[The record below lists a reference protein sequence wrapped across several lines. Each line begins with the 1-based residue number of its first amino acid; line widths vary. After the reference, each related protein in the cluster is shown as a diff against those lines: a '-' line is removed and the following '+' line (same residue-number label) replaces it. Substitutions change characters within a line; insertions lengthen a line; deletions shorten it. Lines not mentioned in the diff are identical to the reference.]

1 VFYFP
6 FLGSVQI
13 RAGKVYL
20 KGLEANFL
28 VVVSHLEKSKE
39 TSVVGVVPLLL
50 FSLSCSLNVEKQH
63 CNSRQF
69 HRCQGF
75 MFGFFS
81 FVVLCFF
88 KASARSVA
96 IIRKFA
102 VHFNRLLENPDVSV
116 FSNPILKE
124 FENILKEKK

>member
-1 VFYFP
+1 VFK
-6 FLGSVQI
+6 SAQ
-13 RAGKVYL
+13 GKVYL

-50 FSLSCSLNVEKQH
+50 FSLSCSLNVENNTATLD
-63 CNSRQF
+63 NSIVVKVL
-69 HRCQGF
+69 CLV
-75 MFGFFS
+75 S
-81 FVVLCFF
+81 FLLLSSCFF